1 MTKAEILTA
10 ARNLLQVYSTDT
22 GATLTDT
29 VLGELA
35 DDAME
40 EVALDLIPI
49 MPGQLLTTEDVT
61 LVAGTAN
68 YTLTNATFLQ
78 VYKVELHVTDET
90 PKELDIVDP
99 LEFQFVSTVGETI
112 AEPEKCYFLGNT
124 LYFIPTPS
132 AAATG
137 YARVYLVNGE
147 ATTIATAG
155 PTYIP
160 RVAHRLI
167 AYKAAW
173 LAAIAYE
180 VNTAPFKELYAKR
193 LETVRRVWAGRFQS
207 KTRFVREGVR
217 ERMNVYPRNS
227 ELTDTDW

>member
-1 MTKAEILTA
+1 LTA

-40 EVALDLIPI
+40 EVVLDLVPI
-49 MPGQLLTTEDVT
+49 MPGQLLSTEDID
-61 LVAGTAN
+61 LVADTAN
-68 YTLTNATFLQ
+68 YTLTNTTWLQ
-78 VYKVELHVTDET
+78 IYKVELNTSGKTPHEIDIIDPLDKAFIHTVDET
-90 PKELDIVDP
+90 SATPEQCYVMGNVIY
-99 LEFQFVSTVGETI
+99 FV
-112 AEPEKCYFLGNT
+112 
-124 LYFIPTPS
+124 PTPS
-132 AAATG
+132 TATTG

-147 ATTIATAG
+147 ATTIAVAG
-155 PTYIP
+155 PTYLP

-180 VNTAPFKELYAKR
+180 VETAPFKELYGKR
-193 LETVRRVWAGRFQS
+193 LEAVRRAWAGRFQQ
-207 KTRFVREGVR
+207 KPRFVRESVAERTTMDSR
-217 ERMNVYPRNS
+217 EAAF
-227 ELTDTDW
+227 TDLRWPD